1 MGYGL
6 AHGFESFVHVLEEI
20 IEQWLIVYLSQW
32 FHESGRIG
40 GGSNHRI
47 CERWKN
53 FLNLD
58 FHENKISKQVI

>member
-6 AHGFESFVHVLEEI
+6 AHGSKSFVHVLEEV
-20 IEQWLIVYLSQW
+20 IEQWLIVYLSQS

-40 GGSNHRI
+40 GGSNYGI
-47 CERWKN
+47 CERRKN

-58 FHENKISKQVI
+58 FHENKISKQVM